1 MSLRLT
7 SRQVSILAEMGIL
20 WPVAP
25 PAPREVVWVA
35 LTASAPQPQEAQLLA
50 NVLASIEKWLD
61 ARTATATLESI
72 PPGVPAL
79 LWVQQTFG
87 AQANRQLGL
96 VLFGEDLAERLLGS
110 PAASGRA
117 ALPGN
122 CSLVTTRSLADLSS
136 SATDKRGL
144 WRALCEAPS
153 VRL

>member
-7 SRQVSILAEMGIL
+7 SRQVSILAEMGIF
-20 WPVAP
+20 WPAAP

-35 LTASAPQPQEAQLLA
+35 LTATAPKPQEAQLLA

-61 ARTATATLESI
+61 ARTATLESI

-79 LWVQQTFG
+79 RWVQQTFG

-96 VLFGEDLAERLLGS
+96 VLFGQDLAERLLGS
-110 PAASGRA
+110 PAASERT